1 MRCYCR
7 SFECATVRA
16 GNWEHK
22 GFTVLMGITAEV
34 TWFWAR
40 SCDSG
45 FLILEK
51 AGGSFASSCGTS
63 FPEPQATC
71 QLLDHRGSSSIL
83 GSPDLLWYWG
93 SNPAESRSHAL
104 TLPIHPCN
112 QSLLLDLVGGC
123 WVLNQGLKP
132 ADQQRVSPKFP
143 TPWTVLAPWVF
154 FCFPSLHSLETFKG
168 RRHTL
173 RQAGLIKDPGT
184 LWIFQIKK

>member
-1 MRCYCR
+1 MRCYCW

-22 GFTVLMGITAEV
+22 GSTVLMGITAEV

-51 AGGSFASSCGTS
+51 AVALLPAAVVPASQNHRLPASFLTTEEAAASSAAQIYCDAWAG
-63 FPEPQATC
+63 
-71 QLLDHRGSSSIL
+71 
-83 GSPDLLWYWG
+83 
-93 SNPAESRSHAL
+93 NPAQSRSHAL

-123 WVLNQGLKP
+123 WVLNQDSNQLTNRESL
-132 ADQQRVSPKFP
+132 QSFP
-143 TPWTVLAPWVF
+143 LPWTVLAPRVF
-154 FCFPSLHSLETFKG
+154 FCFPSLHSLETF
-168 RRHTL
+168 
-173 RQAGLIKDPGT
+173 
-184 LWIFQIKK
+184 